1 MIDEV
6 DGVRVDDLSSLIDP
20 VTAEAVMEVKNAVG
34 EVMRHDDGRA
44 FTITL
49 LSKDNAAY
57 RDLSRKMIDRRMEQ
71 YSRTRSVMLGSAT
84 ERDNIELLVAITK
97 GWDIILNGKKPE
109 STPAKYREAYTMIP
123 ALREQVEEFTGVRA
137 NFSKS

>member
-1 MIDEV
+1 MDV
-6 DGVRVDDLSSLIDP
+6 NGAQVDDLASLVAP
-20 VTAEAVMEVKNAVG
+20 VTAQAVMEVKNAFG
-34 EVMRHDDGRA
+34 EVMRHDDGRP

-57 RDLSRKMIDRRMEQ
+57 RDLSRKMIDRRLEQ
-71 YSRTRSVMLGSAT
+71 MSRTRSVTLGANT
-84 ERDNIELLVAITK
+84 ERENVELLVAITK
-97 GWDIILNGKKPE
+97 GWDIILHGKKPE
-109 STPAKYREAYTMIP
+109 STADQYRQAYTTIP